1 MLVANMSK
9 ITAPFRNFLSHRNSS
24 VTPSTDVTPASL
36 DAQQKY
42 GAAATDDVPEADAIL
57 HPGEL
62 NFDEATA
69 GGLGRHL
76 GLWSTTF
83 LM

>member
-1 MLVANMSK
+1 M
-9 ITAPFRNFLSHRNSS
+9 
-24 VTPSTDVTPASL
+24 TPSADATPVSS
-36 DAQQKY
+36 DEQQKY
-42 GAAATDDVPEADAIL
+42 GGVTTNDVPEADAIL